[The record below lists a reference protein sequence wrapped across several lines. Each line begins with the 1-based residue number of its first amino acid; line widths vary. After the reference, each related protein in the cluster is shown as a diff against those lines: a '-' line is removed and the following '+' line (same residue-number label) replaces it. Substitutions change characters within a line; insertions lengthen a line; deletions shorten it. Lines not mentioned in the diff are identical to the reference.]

1 MKVLGITGGVGAGKS
16 TILDYLNRRYHARII
31 EADKVDGA
39 GEFRILFGIVLPMA
53 LPILATIGLLVGL
66 GYWNDWMNGLYYI
79 NDDRMYSIQVLL
91 MNIQKNLDALRQ
103 QAQSGGNVS
112 AANLPSTSVRMALTV
127 MGILPVMIIYPFTQK
142 YFVKGIAI
150 GAVKG

>member
-1 MKVLGITGGVGAGKS
+1 
-16 TILDYLNRRYHARII
+16 
-31 EADKVDGA
+31 
-39 GEFRILFGIVLPMA
+39 MA

-91 MNIQKNLDALRQ
+91 MNIQKNLDSLRQ

-127 MGILPVMIIYPFTQK
+127 MGIFPVMIIYPFTQK